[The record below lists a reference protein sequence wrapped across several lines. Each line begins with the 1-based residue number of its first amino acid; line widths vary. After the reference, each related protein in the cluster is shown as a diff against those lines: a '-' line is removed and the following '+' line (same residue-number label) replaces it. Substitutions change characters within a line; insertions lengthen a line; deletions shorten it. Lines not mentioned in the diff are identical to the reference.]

1 MARYTAFFPRTT
13 TDSAVQDDGIAIKNE
28 QQSKEGSDDIRFMT
42 YHHNEKMP
50 VLVYVY

>member
-13 TDSAVQDDGIAIKNE
+13 SNSAVQDDGDCFKKRHN
-28 QQSKEGSDDIRFMT
+28 KEGADDIRFMT
-42 YHHNEKMP
+42 SPNEKMP